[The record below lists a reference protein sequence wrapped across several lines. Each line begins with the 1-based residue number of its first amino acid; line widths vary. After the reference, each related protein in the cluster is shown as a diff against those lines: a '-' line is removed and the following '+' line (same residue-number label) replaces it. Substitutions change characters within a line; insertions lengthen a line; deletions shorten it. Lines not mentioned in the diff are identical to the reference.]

1 MKSFTWTGS
10 AMVLTALLLAAALGF
25 ALVAWNLLHVQAAP
39 FPPKLA
45 SDWHNQTYG
54 LDDDELERFVP
65 PPYSPRRMQDFGRG
79 WGGSAPR
86 GYTGQLSYHATPG
99 QTMQWGMSSAQGDLL
114 SAMTF
119 CNGLTLA
126 DLDIPEDLRKLP
138 LDGDWVVRID
148 APVDQRMKAMESI
161 CRAATG
167 RDLLFEKKL
176 AERDVIVV
184 RGNWNFVPVQ
194 GGREKR
200 SPRRSIHFYTDKLDE
215 QEGAGGGTGKLKDI
229 FHRLEE
235 ISRRKVIDE
244 VSGYPTADVEWY
256 NNYSENDAHKSEEKM
271 AMLLDNLAK
280 QTSLE
285 FVRTRRMIPI
295 WFVRDRSA
303 ATQPVNEK

>member
-1 MKSFTWTGS
+1 
-10 AMVLTALLLAAALGF
+10 MVLAGLLLAFVLG
-25 ALVAWNLLHVQAAP
+25 LTLLAWNLLHVQSP
-39 FPPKLA
+39 PLPPKLA

-79 WGGSAPR
+79 WGGSAPK

-99 QTMQWGMSSAQGDLL
+99 QTKNWGMSSSQGDVL
-114 SAMTF
+114 SGIAW

-126 DLDIPEDLRKLP
+126 DLDIPDELRRLP
-138 LDGDWVVRID
+138 LDGDWVVRIN
-148 APVDQRMKAMESI
+148 APVDERMKALESI
-161 CRAATG
+161 CRDATR
-167 RDLLFEKKL
+167 RDLVFEKKL

-184 RGNWNFVPVQ
+184 RGDWNFVPMQV
-194 GGREKR
+194 GREKR
-200 SPRRSIHFYTDKLDE
+200 TPRRSIYFYTDKLDE
-215 QEGAGGGTGKLKDI
+215 KEGAGGGTGKLKDI

-235 ISRRKVIDE
+235 IAQRKIIDE
-244 VSGYPTADVEWY
+244 VSGYPTGDVEWY
-256 NNYSENDAHKSEEKM
+256 NNYSENDAHKSEKKM

-303 ATQPVNEK
+303 TTQPIDQK